1 MIQKNVF
8 EMLERLVRVGEV
20 LAELKHN
27 LQISPDG
34 AVALDYMVERL
45 ERALEGNK

>member
-1 MIQKNVF
+1 MITKTTV

-27 LQISPDG
+27 LKVSPDG
-34 AVALDYMVERL
+34 AVSLAYITERL
-45 ERALEGNK
+45 ERAMEEDK

>member
-1 MIQKNVF
+1 MTTETTF
-8 EMLERLVRVGEV
+8 TMLEKLLAVNEV

-27 LQISPDG
+27 LRISPEG
-34 AVALDYMVERL
+34 AVALDYITERL

>member
-1 MIQKNVF
+1 MIPNNMF

-27 LQISPDG
+27 LEISPDG
-34 AVALDYMVERL
+34 AVALDYITERL
-45 ERALEGNK
+45 ERALESNK

>member
-1 MIQKNVF
+1 MIQNNVF
-8 EMLERLVRVGEV
+8 EMLETLVRVREV

-34 AVALDYMVERL
+34 AVALDYITERL